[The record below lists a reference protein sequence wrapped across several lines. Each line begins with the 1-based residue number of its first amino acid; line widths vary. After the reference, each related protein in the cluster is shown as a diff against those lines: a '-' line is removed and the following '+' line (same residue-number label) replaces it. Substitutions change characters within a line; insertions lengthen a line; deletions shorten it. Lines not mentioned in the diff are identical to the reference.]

1 MTLIKGVIFDYN
13 RTVFDPVHDSLMPGA
28 KVLLDYLTENDIKLT
43 LLSKSYQPGREQ
55 QIRDL
60 GISGYFEEI
69 IVTYEDKQPSHFYR
83 LLREMG
89 LQPGEVCVIGDRI
102 KSEIVIAN
110 QLGMKTIWLKQG
122 KFKDELP
129 EDRKEVPDITIT
141 SLEEIINAPYQ
152 YLNC

>member
-13 RTVFDPVHDSLMPGA
+13 RTIFDPLNGSLIPGA
-28 KVLLDYLTENDIKLT
+28 KELLDYLTEKEIKLT

-60 GISGYFEEI
+60 GISGYFKEI

-83 LLREMG
+83 LLRVMG
-89 LQPGEVCVIGDRI
+89 LKPEEICVIGDRI

-122 KFKDELP
+122 QFKDELP
-129 EDRKEVPDITIT
+129 EDRKEVPDTIIT
-141 SLEEIINAPYQ
+141 SLEEIINAPYH